1 MRLSVTGAG
10 GFIGRAVVRAALARG
25 NEVAA
30 VVRTAPPPGVLSAGA
45 QVRVVGDLLSPEAQ
59 AAAVADCEAVIH
71 LAGLV
76 RARDADAFHRQNTL
90 MTAQLA
96 ETAARAG
103 CRRFVFASSLSV
115 FPPTTPDGA
124 TLTDA
129 SPTAPATPYGASKLE
144 AERRLAEI
152 AASSGMSVVSLRPPA
167 VFGPGAD
174 ASPVGKLIK
183 AVRLGVPL
191 PLAGVRNRRSFIFS
205 ENLADAFVAAC
216 ESDVQG
222 AFIVTDS
229 APLSSARFVEMIAAA
244 LGRRARL
251 FPAPPA
257 ILRRGRLAERL
268 FGSMAVNGERFA
280 ETLGWR
286 PAVDF
291 EAAVARTVGTSPAGK
306 GLSPLL
312 QRR

>member
-1 MRLSVTGAG
+1 MRLSVTGAA

-25 NEVAA
+25 HEVVA
-30 VVRTAPPPGVLSAGA
+30 VVRTAPPSGVLPAGA
-45 QVRVVGDLLSPEAQ
+45 QVRAVGDLLSSDAQ

-76 RARDADAFHRQNTL
+76 RARRGEAQAFHRQNTV

-96 ETAARAG
+96 EAAAKAG

-115 FPPTTPDGA
+115 FPPTTPDGV

-144 AERRLAEI
+144 AERRLSQI
-152 AASSGMSVVSLRPPA
+152 AAGSGLSAISLRPPA
-167 VFGPGAD
+167 VFGPGAE
-174 ASPVGKLIK
+174 ASPVGTLIK
-183 AVRLGVPL
+183 AVRLGAPL

-216 ESDVQG
+216 ESNAEG

-251 FPAPPA
+251 LPAPPA

-268 FGSMAVNGERFA
+268 FGSMAVDGERFA
-280 ETLGWR
+280 DAVGWR

-291 EAAVARTVGTSPAGK
+291 EAAIVRTVGA
-306 GLSPLL
+306 
-312 QRR
+312 